1 MKKEQFEKRLHLL
14 ETAVKAL
21 DARLD
26 RVEKISDHNA
36 EVHKDVVVMMGAEV
50 TILRRILEDMV
61 RGDTIMK
68 QVGKIDFDAYL
79 HQYNE
84 AVRQEELA
92 RAKEAETGNTEDTE
106 EVFEFGGD
114 HVQDERPRQ
123 EIA

>member
-14 ETAVKAL
+14 EAAVKAL
-21 DARLD
+21 DARLE
-26 RVEKISDHNA
+26 RAEKILDNNA
-36 EVHKDVVVMMGAEV
+36 SVHADVTAMMGAEV

-61 RGDTIMK
+61 RGDTVMR

-84 AVRQEELA
+84 VVQQEMAE
-92 RAKEAETGNTEDTE
+92 RAKEAEESEKDTD